1 MDKKTTARDTAIES
15 RRTITDAYIGEY
27 CSSMSKKNPHRG
39 NVAMGVALACA
50 LTQPLGVA
58 PLQSP

>member
-1 MDKKTTARDTAIES
+1 MADKAIARDTAFES
-15 RRTITDAYIGEY
+15 RRTTTDAYIGEY
-27 CSSMSKKNPHRG
+27 CRSMPKKNPHRG

-50 LTQPLGVA
+50 LIQPLRVA